1 MSVASRTALSAEQ
14 VEFFDTHGYL
24 ILRQWITGPLL
35 ARLQEAGD
43 RWIADGLASGRK
55 DEDYAFAPREDGEVF
70 FRVNYLHEKGDPV
83 SLSLLGDPRVLGV
96 AESLCGPNFVPTY
109 ESMVF
114 KMTGDGEAIR
124 WHKDAVHSRR
134 WRVFNFDLYLDE
146 SRKGAGALRV
156 IPGSQ
161 TRAMDMCRLEQEHGW
176 DHPDAIDVEMEP
188 GDVLLHDTMVIHG
201 SARALGSRLRR
212 TIYYEFRAAE
222 MIRAEGPWDEEWIR
236 RRMAL
241 VPLGLHQHGLEFP
254 GEQPF
259 AWQPEA
265 ELRVELSDAER
276 ASLRI
281 PHVVHTQGAFCSAT
295 SPLA

>member
-1 MSVASRTALSAEQ
+1 MSVASRSFLRPDQ
-14 VEFFDTHGYL
+14 VQFFDDHGYL

-35 ARLQEAGD
+35 ERLQIAGD
-43 RWIADGLASGRK
+43 RWIAEGLASGRR
-55 DEDYAFAPREDGEVF
+55 DDDYAFAPREDGEVF

-83 SLSLLGDPRVLGV
+83 SLALLGDPRVLEV

-114 KMTGDGEAIR
+114 KMAGDGEAIR
-124 WHKDAVHSRR
+124 WHKDAVHSRQ

-161 TRAMDMCRLEQEHGW
+161 VETIDMCHLEQDHGW

-188 GDVLLHDTMVIHG
+188 GDVLLHDTMVVHG
-201 SARALGSRLRR
+201 SARALGNRLRR

-222 MIRAEGPWDEEWIR
+222 MIRAEGPWDEEWVR

-241 VPLGLHQHGLEFP
+241 VPLGIHQHALDFP
-254 GEQPF
+254 NSESYD
-259 AWQPEA
+259 WRPEPG
-265 ELRVELSDAER
+265 LRVELTEADK
-276 ASLRI
+276 ASLKV